1 LGSCSFAWWKGRAE
15 GWDPGGARPSWRE
28 ILPIIWECLPALA
41 MPIVILAGIYSGVF
55 TPTEAAA
62 VAVIY
67 GFFVAMLVY
76 RELSFREIPGIILD
90 SFVTSAVV
98 MLVIGATASLAWLIT
113 LEQVPVQLT
122 EIVKEISSSKWVF
135 LLLLNVSLLVL
146 GIFLEPVPALIL
158 TAPLFI
164 PTAKAFGVDPVHLGL
179 IMTCNLAIGLY
190 TPPVGGTLF
199 VAANIANVGMGAIS
213 RALTPLFLVSVAV
226 LFLIT
231 YIEWLSLGLVRLLR

>member
-1 LGSCSFAWWKGRAE
+1 
-15 GWDPGGARPSWRE
+15 
-28 ILPIIWECLPALA
+28 
-41 MPIVILAGIYSGVF
+41 M
-55 TPTEAAA
+55 
-62 VAVIY
+62 
-67 GFFVAMLVY
+67 
-76 RELSFREIPGIILD
+76 
-90 SFVTSAVV
+90 
-98 MLVIGATASLAWLIT
+98 
-113 LEQVPVQLT
+113 
-122 EIVKEISSSKWVF
+122 
-135 LLLLNVSLLVL
+135 
-146 GIFLEPVPALIL
+146 PALIL